1 MIAVAPRRTRTVA
14 AGARPSGVP
23 VRSRRPSS
31 LADGATPSRNRAT
44 RSRPGADGLGFED
57 APTGADGSA
66 TESMYF
72 DEFKH
77 QLPDIDPDETDDWMQ
92 SLDQVVEQAG
102 ETRARFLVYK
112 LLKRARQLQIGLP
125 PLTQTRYINTIS
137 PEQEPNFPGDEA
149 MELRIRR
156 IVRWNAVAMVL
167 RANTRFPGL
176 GGHLSTYAS
185 SASLYETGF
194 NHFFRG
200 KDGDG
205 SGDQVFYQGH
215 AAPGI
220 YARAFLEGRLGEDQL
235 DHFRREAI
243 PGERGLSSYPHPR
256 LMPDFWEFPTVS
268 MGIGPISAV
277 YQARFNRYLQNR
289 GLADT
294 SQSRVWAFLGDG
306 ETDEPE
312 SLGALSLAAR
322 EGLDNLTF
330 VVNCNLQ
337 RLDGPVRGNGKV
349 IQELEAVFRGAG
361 WNVIKVIWAR
371 EWDELL
377 ARDVDGV
384 LVQQMNE
391 TLDGEFQ
398 KFSVAGGGY
407 IREHFFGPDPRLRK
421 LVEHLS
427 DDDLA
432 KLRRGGH
439 DYRKLYAAY
448 KAATEYKGAPTV
460 ILAKTVKGWT
470 LGAGVEARNITHQAK
485 KLSENE
491 LRVFRDRLELPIPDS
506 QLKEAPYYHPGPGS
520 PEVEYLTE
528 RRRVLGGQI
537 PRRVVRSEPL
547 PAPAKGVDAEFE
559 GGSQTAV
566 STTMVFTRIL
576 RNLIRDKELGARIV
590 PIIPDE
596 ARTFGMDPLFKEVGI
611 YAALGQ
617 RYEPVDSDL
626 VLSYREAVDGQV
638 LEEGITEAGS
648 MASFQAAATAYAS
661 HGLAT
666 IPFYIFYS
674 MFGFQRTGD
683 QMWALGD
690 ARGRGFLMGAT
701 AGRTTLA
708 GEGLQHD
715 DGHSHILASTVPN
728 VRAYDPAF
736 AYELAA
742 VVRDGI
748 QRMYGPA
755 SEDVFYYVTL
765 YNENY
770 VQPPRPEGL
779 TDEAIVRGIYRF
791 ASAPELDKGAHPARL
806 VGSGSILTAV
816 LAARDLLAERFGV
829 AAEVYSAP
837 SFQLL
842 RRDALEA
849 ERWNRLHP
857 DAKKPRIP
865 HVSSVLPGEGGP
877 IIAATDWMKAFPD
890 MVSRWLP
897 TDYVSL
903 GTDGFGRSG
912 TREDLRALFEID
924 PPHIAAATLVAL
936 ARCGALKATQAKAA
950 LRDLGIDPE
959 KVDPLAL

>member
-1 MIAVAPRRTRTVA
+1 
-14 AGARPSGVP
+14 
-23 VRSRRPSS
+23 
-31 LADGATPSRNRAT
+31 
-44 RSRPGADGLGFED
+44 
-57 APTGADGSA
+57 
-66 TESMYF
+66 
-72 DEFKH
+72 
-77 QLPDIDPDETDDWMQ
+77 
-92 SLDQVVEQAG
+92 
-102 ETRARFLVYK
+102 
-112 LLKRARQLQIGLP
+112 
-125 PLTQTRYINTIS
+125 
-137 PEQEPNFPGDEA
+137 

-156 IVRWNAVAMVL
+156 IIRWNAVAMVL
-167 RANTRFPGL
+167 RANTRFSGI

-185 SASLYETGF
+185 SASLYEVGF
-194 NHFFRG
+194 NHFFKG

-205 SGDQVFYQGH
+205 PGDQIFYQGH

-220 YARAFLEGRLGEDQL
+220 YARAFLEGRLTEDQL
-235 DHFRREAI
+235 DHFRRETV
-243 PGERGLSSYPHPR
+243 PGKGLSSYPHPR

-268 MGIGPISAV
+268 MGLGPISAI

-289 GLADT
+289 GLLDT
-294 SQSRVWAFLGDG
+294 SGSHVWAFLGDG

-312 SLGALSLAAR
+312 SLGALHVAAR

-337 RLDGPVRGNGKV
+337 RLDGPVRGNGKI
-349 IQELEAVFRGAG
+349 IQELEAVFRGSG

-384 LVQQMNE
+384 LVQQMND

-398 KFSVAGGGY
+398 KFSVAGGAY

-421 LVEHLS
+421 LVDHLS

-439 DYRKLYAAY
+439 DYRKVYAAY
-448 KAATEYKGAPTV
+448 KAATEYRGAPTV

-470 LGAGVEARNITHQAK
+470 LGPGVEARNITHQAK

-491 LRVFRDRLELPIPDS
+491 LRIFRDRLQLPIPDA
-506 QLKEAPYYHPGPGS
+506 QLKNAPYYHPGPDS
-520 PEVEYLTE
+520 DEVQYLRQ
-528 RRRVLGGQI
+528 RREALGGSL
-537 PRRVVRSEPL
+537 PKRVVRSAPL
-547 PAPAKGVDAEFE
+547 PAPSPAVDQEFDA
-559 GGSQTAV
+559 GSQTPV

-576 RNLIRDKELGARIV
+576 RNLIRDPELGPRIV

-626 VLSYREAVDGQV
+626 VLSYREATNGQV

-648 MASFQAAATAYAS
+648 MASFQAAGTAYAT

-683 QMWALGD
+683 QMWAFGD

-701 AGRTTLA
+701 AGRTTLT

-715 DGHSHILASTVPN
+715 DGHSHVLATTVPN
-728 VRAYDPAF
+728 LRAYDPAF

-748 QRMYGPA
+748 ERMYGRG
-755 SEDVFYYVTL
+755 EDVYYYISI
-765 YNENY
+765 YNENH
-770 VQPPRPEGL
+770 VQPPRPAGV
-779 TDEAIVRGIYRF
+779 TDDDILRGIYRF
-791 ASAPELDKGAHPARL
+791 VEAPDVGRDAHPVRL
-806 VGSGSILTAV
+806 IGSGAILHQV
-816 LAARDLLAERFGV
+816 LAARDLLAEKFGV
-829 AAEVYSAP
+829 AAEVFSAP
-837 SFQLL
+837 SFGLL
-842 RRDALEA
+842 RRDGLEV

-857 DAKKPRIP
+857 DTKKPRVPVI
-865 HVSSVLPGEGGP
+865 SQVLPPDGGP
-877 IIAATDWMKAFPD
+877 IIAASDWMKTMPD
-890 MVSRWLP
+890 LVARWLP
-897 TDYVSL
+897 PQYLAL
-903 GTDGFGRSG
+903 GTDGFGRSD
-912 TREDLRALFEID
+912 TREALRAVFEID
-924 PPHIAAATLVAL
+924 AANVAAGTMVAL
-936 ARCGALKATQAKAA
+936 ARCGALPASRAAKA
-950 LRDLGIDPE
+950 LRELDIDPD
-959 KVDPLAL
+959 KLDPLAL